1 MLQQLKRLVAGRDR
15 GGPRVGRRHQVG
27 DVLPLDR
34 VVLDHQEGSGRH
46 HFPGGC
52 ARRNRFHL
60 QSVAAYPDE
69 HLPPREIPRSAVLV
83 RHRAPLR
90 GPDEGQ
96 VDREDAAHGR
106 LALQPGPAVLPA
118 GRPVGLGE
126 RLEDRL
132 LLFERDADPGVDD
145 PEREDMRSAVEHF
158 VRRAPTR
165 RRHLGDE
172 FDVALL
178 RELEGVAQ
186 KVVENLLQALRVG
199 RDRLRQARPQLD
211 REGELGRFGDM
222 AEGALEHGLQLG
234 QRPGADVQGD
244 GAGLDL
250 G

>member
-1 MLQQLKRLVAGRDR
+1 M
-15 GGPRVGRRHQVG
+15 
-27 DVLPLDR
+27 
-34 VVLDHQEGSGRH
+34 
-46 HFPGGC
+46 
-52 ARRNRFHL
+52 
-60 QSVAAYPDE
+60 
-69 HLPPREIPRSAVLV
+69 
-83 RHRAPLR
+83 R

-106 LALQPGPAVLPA
+106 LALQPDLAPEEPSQLPADGEPKPGPAVLPA

-178 RELEGVAQ
+178 RELEGVA
-186 KVVENLLQALRVG
+186 
-199 RDRLRQARPQLD
+199 
-211 REGELGRFGDM
+211 
-222 AEGALEHGLQLG
+222 
-234 QRPGADVQGD
+234 
-244 GAGLDL
+244 
-250 G
+250 